1 MAQLNE
7 IPRLCDW
14 MTQRGETNILEEAA
28 CVEFVH
34 SRASRVRI
42 NQAKLRLGFGQIG
55 WNVAS
60 VDSKTTLSM
69 YRIRRVKYNEFS
81 SFEMMF

>member
-1 MAQLNE
+1 MTQLNE

-42 NQAKLRLGFGQIG
+42 NQAKLRLGF
-55 WNVAS
+55 
-60 VDSKTTLSM
+60 
-69 YRIRRVKYNEFS
+69 VKLVGMAVTVVSNWVEY
-81 SFEMMF
+81 